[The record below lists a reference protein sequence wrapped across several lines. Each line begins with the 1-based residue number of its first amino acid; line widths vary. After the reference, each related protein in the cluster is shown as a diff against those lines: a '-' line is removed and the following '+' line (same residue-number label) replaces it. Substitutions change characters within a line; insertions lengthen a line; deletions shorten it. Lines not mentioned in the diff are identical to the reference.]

1 MNNLRHILIL
11 LFAVFSIGCAISK
24 KENERLNKK
33 NSGQV
38 FSETMSLMGDTIS
51 KENLQYFENRVIQK
65 LVDFY
70 DYLNILGHESFNS
83 TIMGEVRSSAE
94 KLFYNSQITINP
106 YGIQQSEILLK
117 TVELLVDENY
127 GDNALPILG
136 ILNVEIIEGLHLLDD
151 GYFAGKLQFDIKN
164 DLDAVIV
171 TKEATFSLRRIEK
184 KFGEESVLVWEVFLG
199 QIY

>member
-1 MNNLRHILIL
+1 MINLRHILIL
-11 LFAVFSIGCAISK
+11 LIALFSIGCAISK
-24 KENERLNKK
+24 KENERLDKK
-33 NSGQV
+33 NSGHV
-38 FSETMSLMGDTIS
+38 FSEMISLMGDTIS

-106 YGIQQSEILLK
+106 YRIQPQENLLK
-117 TVELLVDENY
+117 SVELLIDENY
-127 GDNALPILG
+127 GDNALPVIG
-136 ILNVEIIEGLHLLDD
+136 ILNVEITEGLHLLAD
-151 GYFAGKLQFDIKN
+151 GYFAGKMQFDIKN
-164 DLDAVIV
+164 DMDAVIV
-171 TKEATFSLRRIEK
+171 TKEATFSLRKVEK
-184 KFGEESVLVWEVFLG
+184 KFGQESVLVWEVFLG